1 MHIFKKKILSIT
13 FFHITIITRS
23 CEKIYSLIP
32 FNNIEIKFW
41 QRPARHMRERE
52 RIEEIWE
59 SQRNLEVGPS
69 LYSISKLGLLLPKVQ
84 NIQTL
89 QIKSWI
95 LLLKLSFQD

>member
-13 FFHITIITRS
+13 FCHVTIIIKN
-23 CEKIYSLIP
+23 CEKIYSFIP

-69 LYSISKLGLLLPKVQ
+69 LYAISKLGLLLPKVQ